1 MSRSVPVYRIVWV
14 PTRLQPASPN
24 RQALP
29 PHATDVRDVGFSDL
43 ELLRQQ
49 IQRVENEL
57 NACEAR

>member
-14 PTRLQPASPN
+14 PTRSQD

-57 NACEAR
+57 SMCEAR